1 MPVDVV
7 AFVVLRRRK
16 VTERYDYAPSDQN
29 LNMAFSPWQVC
40 MAYKSAIRRTVL
52 LWRTIRNMGPAPIAD
67 GESDGVPNGR
77 DHFSVVLRK
86 HFAQQQAD
94 VYIIALE
101 TRVDQPGVITTCG
114 QWFSDLPASGPGEI

>member
-1 MPVDVV
+1 
-7 AFVVLRRRK
+7 
-16 VTERYDYAPSDQN
+16 
-29 LNMAFSPWQVC
+29 
-40 MAYKSAIRRTVL
+40 L

-77 DHFSVVLRK
+77 GHFSVVLRK
-86 HFAQQQAD
+86 HFAQQHVD

-101 TRVDQPGVITTCG
+101 TRVDQPGVITTCD